1 MKFTKRFTD
10 FMPFVFAWEG
20 GYDNDPDDPGG
31 TTKFGIDKR
40 SHPQEDIK
48 NLTLE
53 RAREIYFVEYWQAG
67 GCEKLPAKLGEV
79 VFNCRVNCGPG
90 RVAKILAIT
99 KDASGFVDE
108 QEAFYR
114 RLAAARPKSQKYL
127 KGWLNR
133 TRALR
138 KRLGL

>member
-1 MKFTKRFTD
+1 MSTKRFD
-10 FMPFVFAWEG
+10 SFIGFILEWEG
-20 GYDNDPDDPGG
+20 GYDNDKDDPGG
-31 TTKFGIDKR
+31 ETRYGIDHR

-53 RAREIYFVEYWQAG
+53 RAREIYFAEYWQAG
-67 GCEKLPAKLGEV
+67 GCEKMPAKLGEV

-99 KDASGFVDE
+99 KDASDFIDE
-108 QEAFYR
+108 QDAFYR
-114 RLAAARPKSQKYL
+114 RLVEARPKSQKYL
-127 KGWLNR
+127 RGWLNR